1 MRRKQKQLLLLVA
14 GMLLI
19 FLVGTAVLAQTSAG
33 FNLEWHVM
41 KNGGGKSSS
50 ASYIVN
56 GTIGQS
62 ISRPAESNP
71 ANQIV
76 SSGYWYVDSKKDIY
90 LPMIIK
96 N

>member
-41 KNGGGKSSS
+41 GSGGGKSSS

-62 ISRPAESNP
+62 VSRPAESNP
-71 ANQIV
+71 ANNV
-76 SSGYWYVDSKKDIY
+76 VYSGFWFAESRIDVY